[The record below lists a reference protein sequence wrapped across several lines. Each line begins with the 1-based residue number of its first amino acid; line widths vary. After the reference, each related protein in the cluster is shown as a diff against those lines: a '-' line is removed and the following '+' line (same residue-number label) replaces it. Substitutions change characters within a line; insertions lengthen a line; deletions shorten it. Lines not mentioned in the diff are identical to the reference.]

1 MKLKKIASLM
11 LAGIMAVSM
20 LAGCKSGSAD
30 NGNAGSSSSQPTT
43 TGVVAAVD
51 AGIKSWNQGLTV
63 SVESSKNMDAAIADL
78 FKKSENKKVSDAEI
92 VKVLNDVFGSNMK
105 NNVNGALLTSTNF
118 TSAPA
123 INDANRYR
131 FVIIPVTKANGDVN
145 TYAGNII
152 GAGISGLGLKNVVDD
167 DTGAKKVDVDY
178 TLYVT
183 AEQAT
188 MADNSVGTYV
198 IGVMVAEYSEH
209 IA

>member
-51 AGIKSWNQGLTV
+51 AGIKSWNKGLTV

-152 GAGISGLGLKNVVDD
+152 GAGISELGLKNVVDD